1 MTVTATDRE
10 RLIQLLDALSLARFE
25 RLIDQEDE
33 LPADE
38 FIASEPSG
46 AEPAT
51 CESAATAA
59 QAGTASAEESAQTG
73 GPRTAARPTKGAAA
87 DPARWKWSALLE
99 VLAGRA
105 GWANRQ
111 PTWQAVTTAE
121 GCGDYF
127 TADGWLRRQAQRGL
141 LTERGGARLLVV
153 SQGLML
159 GVLEGLNE
167 ECGQEAAEV
176 IRRCGDY
183 QGRRL
188 MARLTAQ
195 LAEFSG
201 TPLSE
206 LAAGEVLTTLEE
218 AWAAMG
224 WGCVS
229 FASEPLAQGLIRVRV
244 SGAPLPAVSAAAE
257 HRMQDETTDILT
269 AGILAGM
276 FSHAADADLAAHQI
290 AGGSSVES
298 CEFIIGL
305 RNRLA
310 DVPGL
315 VRSGMKSDEIISRL
329 ANA

>member
-1 MTVTATDRE
+1 MTVTGTDRK

-33 LPADE
+33 LTADE

-51 CESAATAA
+51 GESAATAA
-59 QAGTASAEESAQTG
+59 EAVIASAEESAQTS
-73 GPRTAARPTKGAAA
+73 GPRTAARQTTGAAA
-87 DPARWKWSALLE
+87 EPTRWKWSALLE

-105 GWANRQ
+105 GFANRQ
-111 PTWQAVTTAE
+111 PAWQAVTTAE

-127 TADGWLRRQAQRGL
+127 TADGWLRRHAQRGL
-141 LTERGGARLLVV
+141 LTERGGTRMLVV
-153 SQGLML
+153 TQGLML

-167 ECGQEAAEV
+167 EYGQQAAEV

-218 AWAAMG
+218 AWAALG
-224 WGCVS
+224 WGCIS
-229 FASEPLAQGLIRVRV
+229 FASEPLARGFIRVRV
-244 SGAPLPAVSAAAE
+244 SGAPLPAAAAE
-257 HRMQDETTDILT
+257 HRSQNEATDSLS

-276 FSHAADADLAAHQI
+276 FSHAAEADLAAHQI
-290 AGGSSVES
+290 AGDSSGES

-305 RNRLA
+305 KNRLA
-310 DVPGL
+310 AVPGL